1 MLDFMDHNKYVLL
14 VGRVALGLIYLLGGL
29 TWLLDFSPPI
39 GFIASKG
46 FPAAAL
52 LGWLA
57 LIFKLGGAILITL
70 GLWTRLGALML
81 VVFTLVTAF
90 GFHPFWVEGE
100 YVTFMKELSMIGGL
114 LVLAAAGPGALS
126 LDGRRSAGYART
138 AHA

>member
-81 VVFTLVTAF
+81 VAFTLVTAF